1 MHSSLRMCAYIS
13 QNECSRA
20 SRCRMIVCIHA
31 HTRACL
37 QSRASTRR
45 RSYADDHMYS
55 RMQGAKSSVRAQLM
69 VRQEMLKTFHT
80 RPWLDVVTKAD
91 LETPPLE
98 AKLEV
103 SVPASARACACAR
116 VVSRSLC
123 ACSDELPF
131 AHAGAGTRTASP
143 ICRRWHRWMLF
154 TCRGGHER
162 VSMCSR
168 LVCWI

>member
-1 MHSSLRMCAYIS
+1 
-13 QNECSRA
+13 
-20 SRCRMIVCIHA
+20 
-31 HTRACL
+31 
-37 QSRASTRR
+37 
-45 RSYADDHMYS
+45 
-55 RMQGAKSSVRAQLM
+55 MQGAKSSVRAQLM

-131 AHAGAGTRTASP
+131 AHAGTGTRTASP